1 MFSPLRNSGHS
12 NYSARVG
19 RSRYDKDSD
28 IVAIEVVD
36 TGLDPDT
43 PSDLNPGELTF
54 EEGQS
59 LQCLSAFGKF
69 L

>member
-36 TGLDPDT
+36 TLDPDT
-43 PSDLNPGELTF
+43 ASDLNPGELTF

-59 LQCLSAFGKF
+59 LQWLSAFRKF